1 MSDILKSSAAALAEK
16 LSAGEI
22 TSRSLCQ
29 KFLAAIE
36 ADGHNCLIGVRA
48 EEALAEADTIDAAR
62 AKGEK
67 LPSTAGLPLVIKDN
81 MVVRGK
87 LPTTCGSK
95 ILHNFS
101 SPYDA
106 HVVERLKEAGMIVLG
121 KANMD
126 EFAMGSSNENSAF
139 GPVKGPVQQDRVP
152 GGSSGGSTAAVAL
165 NLAPFALGSDTGG
178 SIRQPAAFCGV
189 VGLKPTYGRV
199 SRYGLVA
206 YGSSLD
212 QIGPLAHTVE
222 DAAMLLG
229 VIAGHDERDSTSA
242 EQPVP
247 DFSAQLGSGV
257 KGLKVGLPREYFPEE
272 LDKNVR
278 ARVDEQV
285 EQLKAGGAEIVEVS
299 LPHTKYAIAA
309 YYIVAT
315 AEASANL
322 ARFDGVRY
330 GHRSTKAGDLLEM
343 YRNSRSEGFGPEVQR
358 RIMLGTYVLS
368 SGYYDAYYL
377 KAQKVRTLITRD
389 FTEAFKSVDV
399 LLTPTTPTPAFKIG
413 ELVNDPVS
421 MYLQD
426 IFTVTINLAGVPA
439 VSVPAGDVNG
449 LPVGAQVIGKHFDEQ
464 TVLRVAAS
472 LEGGAR

>member
-1 MSDILKSSAAALAEK
+1 MSEILSLSAAALAGK
-16 LSAGEI
+16 LTAGEI
-22 TSRSLCQ
+22 SARELCQ
-29 KFLAAIE
+29 QFLAALE
-36 ADGHNCLIGVRA
+36 ADAHNCLIGVRGG
-48 EEALAEADTIDAAR
+48 EALAEAEAVDAERAR
-62 AKGEK
+62 GGK
-67 LPSTAGLPLVIKDN
+67 LPATAGLPLVIKDN
-81 MVVRGK
+81 IVLRGK
-87 LPTTCGSK
+87 LPTTCGSR
-95 ILHNFS
+95 ILHNFV

-106 HVVERLKEAGMIVLG
+106 HVVERLRRAGMIVLG

-139 GPVKGPVQQDRVP
+139 GPVRGPVAEDRVP
-152 GGSSGGSTAAVAL
+152 GGSSGGSATAVAL
-165 NLAPFALGSDTGG
+165 NLAPLALGSDTGG

-212 QIGPLAHTVE
+212 QIGPLARTVE
-222 DAAMLLG
+222 DAALLLG
-229 VIAGHDERDSTSA
+229 VIAGHDGRDSTSA
-242 EQPVP
+242 DEPVP
-247 DFSAQLGSGV
+247 NFSAGLGKGV
-257 KGLKVGLPREYFPEE
+257 KGLKVGLPKEYFPGE
-272 LDKNVR
+272 LDNNVR
-278 ARVDEQV
+278 ARVNEQV
-285 EQLKAGGAEIVEVS
+285 EKLKAGGAEIVEVS

-330 GHRSTKAGDLLEM
+330 GHRSSKATDLMEM
-343 YRNSRSEGFGPEVQR
+343 YRNSRSEGFGPEVRR

-389 FTEAFKSVDV
+389 FTKALGQVDV
-399 LLTPTTPTPAFKIG
+399 LLTPTTPTPAFRLG
-413 ELVNDPVS
+413 ELLDDPVS

-439 VSVPAGDVNG
+439 VSVPAGVVDG
-449 LPVGAQVIGKHFDEQ
+449 LPVGAQIIGRHFDEQ

-472 LEGGAR
+472 LEGGE